1 MVKVIPPFVFFTLAI
16 IVFIIHRR
24 WLTWFKKKNP
34 NEIIFK
40 TKIIKD
46 WGLILMLLMAAIISA
61 IQLF

>member
-1 MVKVIPPFVFFTLAI
+1 MIKFILPFVFFILAI
-16 IVFIIHRR
+16 IVFFIHRR

-46 WGLILMLLMAAIISA
+46 WGLIFMLLMAGIISA